1 MREISLLKGF
11 AVAPRDGNAAA
22 GFGKDL
28 VIIKVIDIG
37 QVHQVAAVA
46 LEEPAADGQALL
58 KRTQRFGGFHHLIS
72 AQIEYHPFILGFSVF
87 DVVEIELLE
96 AEGGLQHHVFRLRLE
111 KVAAILQ
118 GPPQPLVGNGLE
130 QVILCPYFVGFQG
143 KFRRGGQKDDFYR
156 GILRAQLPRGIHP
169 VQQRHHNIQQ
179 DDIHAEGRVFGDEL
193 VTIIKGIQLGGD
205 PAVIRP
211 NADHLHQALPEFS
224 IVITY

>member
-96 AEGGLQHHVFRLRLE
+96 TEGGL
-111 KVAAILQ
+111 
-118 GPPQPLVGNGLE
+118 
-130 QVILCPYFVGFQG
+130 
-143 KFRRGGQKDDFYR
+143 
-156 GILRAQLPRGIHP
+156 
-169 VQQRHHNIQQ
+169 
-179 DDIHAEGRVFGDEL
+179 
-193 VTIIKGIQLGGD
+193 
-205 PAVIRP
+205 
-211 NADHLHQALPEFS
+211 
-224 IVITY
+224 